1 MADLLPGDE
10 QGDVGGVSTSENS
23 RERKWRER
31 LEDPKHLAV
40 DGRVGLLVAPPC
52 HLEGPAGVGASHRV
66 SSSAGQAADCSGETS
81 LFALDYVPIS

>member
-1 MADLLPGDE
+1 MADLSL
-10 QGDVGGVSTSENS
+10 VMSKATSEGCPHLRIAGKES
-23 RERKWRER
+23 GER

-52 HLEGPAGVGASHRV
+52 HLEGPAGVGTSHRV

-81 LFALDYVPIS
+81 LFAPHYVPIS